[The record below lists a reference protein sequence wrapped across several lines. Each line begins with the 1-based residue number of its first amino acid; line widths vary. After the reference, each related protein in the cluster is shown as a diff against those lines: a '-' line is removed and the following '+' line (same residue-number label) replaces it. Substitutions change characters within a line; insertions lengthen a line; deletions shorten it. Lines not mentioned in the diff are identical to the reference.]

1 MERKL
6 TAIMFTDIVGY
17 SKIMSTNEKIG
28 LELLDSQS
36 ELVLPIIKNF
46 NGKVLKKMGDA
57 FFVDFSSSIN
67 AIECSVKI
75 QKALKDY
82 NFSKDSEKKLL
93 LRIGLHIG
101 DVFIKEDDLFGE
113 GINVAARL
121 EPLAEPGGIC
131 MSQAFYDSV
140 KVKSDFSAVRVGDVA
155 LKNILSKYTIYKIPS
170 FYAEDYIEP
179 ISDSEKDTFQINYK
193 IKNIKKLPPPSR
205 SILETSSL
213 LIPAYFGLILITAF

>member
-1 MERKL
+1 
-6 TAIMFTDIVGY
+6 MFTDIAGY

-36 ELVLPIIKNF
+36 KLVLPIIKNF

-179 ISDSEKDTFQINYK
+179 ASDSEADTFQINYK
-193 IKNIKKLPPPSR
+193 IKYIK
-205 SILETSSL
+205 
-213 LIPAYFGLILITAF
+213 